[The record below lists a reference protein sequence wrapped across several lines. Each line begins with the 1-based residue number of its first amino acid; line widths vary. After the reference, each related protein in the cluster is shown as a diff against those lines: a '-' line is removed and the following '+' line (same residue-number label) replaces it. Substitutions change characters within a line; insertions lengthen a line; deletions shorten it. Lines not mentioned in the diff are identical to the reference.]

1 MYKINPLSNKQTN
14 NILQN
19 IIIKENINITQ
30 EPIDFLIKIS
40 QHSSLTMINYLEK
53 LKLLDE
59 EITLDLCKNICI
71 DNGFF
76 KQYTEYCLKIN

>member
-1 MYKINPLSNKQTN
+1 MN

-19 IIIKENINITQ
+19 IIIKENINMSQ

-40 QHSSLTMINYLEK
+40 QQSSLTMINYLEK

-59 EITLDLCKNICI
+59 EITLDLCI
-71 DNGFF
+71 DIGFF
-76 KQYTEYCLKIN
+76 KQYTEYCLKNQLMNLYYLCII